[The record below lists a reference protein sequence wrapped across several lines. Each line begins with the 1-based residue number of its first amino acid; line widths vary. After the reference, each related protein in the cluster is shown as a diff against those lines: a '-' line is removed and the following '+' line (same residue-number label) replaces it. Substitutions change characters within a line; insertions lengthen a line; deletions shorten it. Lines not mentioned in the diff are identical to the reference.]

1 MTGAR
6 KTHTA
11 GQKMMC
17 LFTLIT
23 LAHCCVWLVYGYSWS
38 AAACIC
44 IPLYVNGLWFIFSNC
59 CNNNGSDCC
68 EYAIG
73 LLTLL
78 PFLPFVLLTACSSYQ
93 ELTLEGQPVGRAV
106 YC

>member
-1 MTGAR
+1 M
-6 KTHTA
+6 
-11 GQKMMC
+11 QKMMC
-17 LFTLIT
+17 RLALCI
-23 LAHCCVWLVYGYSWS
+23 LAHFCLGLVLRYSWS

-44 IPLYVNGLWFIFSNC
+44 VPLYVNGLYFIFSNC

-93 ELTLEGQPVGRAV
+93 ELTLEDLPVGRAV